1 MARRKKKKSNQTLAL
16 VVTVLAAVA
25 FVVIFGVIVSSCSHG
40 PSVEETEPPV
50 TEGPRETAPLNAY
63 APEDFYLENGF
74 LRYGTDSLV
83 GIDVSTHQGLIDWQA
98 VKGAGVEF
106 AIIRAGYRGT
116 TQGLLYE
123 DELFRANLD
132 GAKEAGLLVGV
143 YFFSQAANEEEA
155 AEEAEFVCGL
165 LDGAKLDL
173 PIYYDWEEVSGQSRI
188 PGAAEIPMTECAVAF
203 CEAIKAQGY
212 EAGVYFNQTYGY
224 DHLDLLAL
232 QDYSLWLAEY
242 GNTPTFDYH
251 FHCLQYT
258 DSGVVD
264 GIETEVDL
272 NVFFR

>member
-16 VVTVLAAVA
+16 VVTVLSAVA
-25 FVVIFGVIVSSCSHG
+25 LVVIFGVVVSSCAHG
-40 PSVEETEPPV
+40 PSVEETEVPA
-50 TEGPRETAPLNAY
+50 TEEPRETAPLNAY
-63 APEDFYLENGF
+63 APEDFYLEDGF

-83 GIDVSTHQGLIDWQA
+83 GVDVSTHQGLIDWQA
-98 VKGAGVEF
+98 VKDAGVEF

-123 DELFRANLD
+123 DELFRDNLD

-143 YFFSQAANEEEA
+143 YFFSQAGSGEEA
-155 AEEAEFVCGL
+155 AEEAEFVCAL
-165 LDGAKLDL
+165 LDGARLDL
-173 PIYYDWEEVSGQSRI
+173 PVYYDWEEVSGQSRI

>member
-1 MARRKKKKSNQTLAL
+1 MARRKKKESNQTLAL

-25 FVVIFGVIVSSCSHG
+25 LVVIFGVIVSSGSHG

-63 APEDFYLENGF
+63 APEDFYLEDGF

-83 GIDVSTHQGLIDWQA
+83 GVDVSTHQGLIDWQA

>member
-1 MARRKKKKSNQTLAL
+1 MTRRKKKKVNQTLAL
-16 VVTVLAAVA
+16 VVTVLSAVA
-25 FVVIFGVIVSSCSHG
+25 LVVILGVIVSSCAHG
-40 PSVEETEPPV
+40 SSVEETVPPV
-50 TEGPRETAPLNAY
+50 TEEPRETAPLNAY
-63 APEDFYLENGF
+63 APEDFYLEDGF
-74 LRYGTDSLV
+74 LRYSTDSLIGV
-83 GIDVSTHQGLIDWQA
+83 DVSTHQGLIDWQA
-98 VKGAGVEF
+98 VKASGVEF

-123 DELFRANLD
+123 DELFRDNLD

-143 YFFSQAANEEEA
+143 YFFSQAANTEEA
-155 AEEAEFVCGL
+155 AEEAEFVCEL
-165 LDGAKLDL
+165 LDGIKLDL
-173 PIYYDWEEVSGQSRI
+173 PVYYDWEEVSGQSRI

-203 CEAIKAQGY
+203 CESVEAQGY
-212 EAGVYFNQTYGY
+212 KAGVYFNQTYGY

-242 GNTPTFDYH
+242 GNIPTFDYH

-264 GIETEVDL
+264 GIETEVDM

>member
-1 MARRKKKKSNQTLAL
+1 MARRKKKKPNQTLAL
-16 VVTVLAAVA
+16 VVTVLSAVVL
-25 FVVIFGVIVSSCSHG
+25 VVIFGVIVSSCAHG
-40 PSVEETEPPV
+40 SSVEETEPPV
-50 TEGPRETAPLNAY
+50 TEEPRETAPLNAY
-63 APEDFYLENGF
+63 VPEDFYLEDGF

-83 GIDVSTHQGLIDWQA
+83 GVDVSTHQGLIDWQA
-98 VKGAGVEF
+98 VKDAGVEF

-123 DELFRANLD
+123 DELFRDNLD

-143 YFFSQAANEEEA
+143 YFFSQAANGEEA

-165 LDGAKLDL
+165 LDGVSLDL
-173 PIYYDWEEVSGQSRI
+173 PVYYDWEEVSGQSRI

-203 CEAIKAQGY
+203 CEEVKAHGY

-224 DHLDLLAL
+224 DHLDLLTL

-258 DSGVVD
+258 DSGIVD

>member
-1 MARRKKKKSNQTLAL
+1 MARRKKKKTNQTLAL
-16 VVTVLAAVA
+16 VVTVLSAVVL
-25 FVVIFGVIVSSCSHG
+25 VVIFGVIVSSCAHS

-50 TEGPRETAPLNAY
+50 TEEPRETAPLNTY

-83 GIDVSTHQGLIDWQA
+83 GVDVSTHQGLIDWQT
-98 VKGAGVEF
+98 VKDAGVEF

-123 DELFRANLD
+123 DELFRDNLD

-143 YFFSQAANEEEA
+143 YFFSQAANGEEA
-155 AEEAEFVCGL
+155 VEEAEFVCAL
-165 LDGAKLDL
+165 LDDAKLDL
-173 PIYYDWEEVSGQSRI
+173 PVYYDWEEVSGQSRI

-203 CEAIKAQGY
+203 CEAVKAHGY

>member
-1 MARRKKKKSNQTLAL
+1 MARRKKKKTNQTLAL
-16 VVTVLAAVA
+16 VVTVLSAVVL
-25 FVVIFGVIVSSCSHG
+25 VVIFGVIVSSCAHS

-50 TEGPRETAPLNAY
+50 TEEPRETAPLNTY

-83 GIDVSTHQGLIDWQA
+83 GVDVSTHQGLIDWQT
-98 VKGAGVEF
+98 VKDAGVEF

-123 DELFRANLD
+123 DELFQDNLD

-143 YFFSQAANEEEA
+143 YFFSQAANGEEA
-155 AEEAEFVCGL
+155 AEEAEFVCAL
-165 LDGAKLDL
+165 LDDAKLDL
-173 PIYYDWEEVSGQSRI
+173 PVYYDWEEVSGQSRI

-203 CEAIKAQGY
+203 CETIKAQGY

-258 DSGVVD
+258 DSGIVD

>member
-1 MARRKKKKSNQTLAL
+1 MARQKKKTSNQTLAL

-25 FVVIFGVIVSSCSHG
+25 FVVIFGVIVSSCAHS

-50 TEGPRETAPLNAY
+50 TEEPRETAPLNTY

-83 GIDVSTHQGLIDWQA
+83 GVDVSTHQGLIDWQT
-98 VKGAGVEF
+98 VKDAGVEF

-123 DELFRANLD
+123 DELFRDNLD

-143 YFFSQAANEEEA
+143 YFFSQAANGEEA
-155 AEEAEFVCGL
+155 AEEAEFVCAL
-165 LDGAKLDL
+165 LDDAKLDL
-173 PIYYDWEEVSGQSRI
+173 PVYYDWEEVSGQSRI

-203 CEAIKAQGY
+203 CETIKAQGY

>member
-25 FVVIFGVIVSSCSHG
+25 FVVIFGVIVSSCAHG
-40 PSVEETEPPV
+40 SSVGETEPPV
-50 TEGPRETAPLNAY
+50 TEEPRETAPLNAY

-98 VKGAGVEF
+98 VKDAGVEF

-188 PGAAEIPMTECAVAF
+188 PGVAEIPMTECAVAF

>member
-16 VVTVLAAVA
+16 VVTVLSAVA
-25 FVVIFGVIVSSCSHG
+25 LVVIFGVIVSSCAHG

-50 TEGPRETAPLNAY
+50 TEEPRETAPLNAY
-63 APEDFYLENGF
+63 APEDFYLEDGF
-74 LRYGTDSLV
+74 LRYGTDSLAGV
-83 GIDVSTHQGLIDWQA
+83 DVSTHQGLIDWQA
-98 VKGAGVEF
+98 VKDAGVEF

-123 DELFRANLD
+123 DELFRDNLD

-143 YFFSQAANEEEA
+143 YFFSQAANGEEA
-155 AEEAEFVCGL
+155 AEEAEFVCAL

-173 PIYYDWEEVSGQSRI
+173 PVYYDWEEVSGQSRI
-188 PGAAEIPMTECAVAF
+188 PVAAEIPMTECAVAF
-203 CEAIKAQGY
+203 CEAVKAQGY